1 MERTTLA
8 DQIGSVMKETTLVP
22 VEDGSVELHEPGV
35 MKVVVEGVP
44 EGARVI
50 DMRKI
55 GSLRGIRDGVWKRI
69 CDYLVIWRTGD
80 GDEAVFVEIKK
91 TLTEQPRGKEQ
102 LRRSLPYLD
111 YLRSLCRIEY
121 GPGWSPARVPT
132 RYVLIG
138 KRTSEQ
144 LAKQRVSRG
153 HFLPNAL
160 HEGITVRQLVGS
172 RLRFAWLE
180 GD

>member
-1 MERTTLA
+1 MVRTALA
-8 DQIGSVMKETTLVP
+8 DQIGPIMKDTALVP
-22 VEDGSVELHEPGV
+22 VRDGNVELHEPNV

-50 DMRKI
+50 NMRKI
-55 GSLRGIRDGVWKRI
+55 GSLNGIRDGVWKRI

-80 GDEAVFVEIKK
+80 RDEAVFVELKK
-91 TLTEQPRGKEQ
+91 TLSDPRGREQ

-111 YLRSLCRIEY
+111 YVRSLCRIEY
-121 GPGWSPARVPT
+121 GSSPPGVLA

-138 KRTSEQ
+138 RRTSPG
-144 LAKQRVSRG
+144 LAKQRVSVG
-153 HFLPNAL
+153 SSLPDAI
-160 HEGITVRQLVGS
+160 HEGITIQRFVGS
-172 RLRFAWLE
+172 RLRFSKLS

>member
-8 DQIGSVMKETTLVP
+8 DQIEPIMKDTALVP
-22 VEDGSVELHEPGV
+22 VRDGYVELHEPNV
-35 MKVVVEGVP
+35 MKVVVAGVP

-50 DMRKI
+50 NMRKI
-55 GSLRGIRDGVWKRI
+55 GSLSGIRDGMWKRI

-80 GDEAVFVEIKK
+80 RDEAVFVELKK
-91 TLTEQPRGKEQ
+91 TLSDPRGREQ

-121 GPGWSPARVPT
+121 GPGVSPAWLPT

-138 KRTSEQ
+138 KRTSGH

-153 HFLPNAL
+153 HSLPNAS
-160 HEGITVRQLVGS
+160 HEGITIRQLVGS
-172 RLRFAWLE
+172 RLQFAWLE